1 MKRKIT
7 FALVTVSA
15 LGGAWSCF
23 SMAQDPVA
31 PAQAPGAQVPSP
43 PRGFGFATNGTNYV
57 RGMPGNPSPGGMG
70 MAGPV
75 GSGPISINE
84 GESVLAKKVSSL
96 AKQLKSAEGADKD
109 SVAQKL
115 KAAVSEQF
123 DFRHNAKASELEV
136 LEQQLAKLQEIHNK
150 RTLQRDRIIT
160 DRVQQIL
167 LEVES
172 LGWGV
177 SEGSESQTFYTNNPG
192 GFNPNAVL
200 APASR
205 P

>member
-7 FALVTVSA
+7 FALVTVSV

-23 SMAQDPVA
+23 SMAQDPNA
-31 PAQAPGAQVPSP
+31 PAQAPGTKVPRASSGFDLP
-43 PRGFGFATNGTNYV
+43 PAGPPGVMSMGGYGMSMGGYGASGPNATNG
-57 RGMPGNPSPGGMG
+57 
-70 MAGPV
+70 
-75 GSGPISINE
+75 
-84 GESVLAKKVSSL
+84 GESDLAKKVSSL

-109 SVAQKL
+109 NVAQKL

-123 DFRHNAKASELEV
+123 DFRHDGKAAELEA
-136 LEQQLAKLQEIHNK
+136 LEQQLAKLKEIHNK
-150 RTLQRDRIIT
+150 RTQQRDRIIA

-177 SEGSESQTFYTNNPG
+177 SDASGIPTNYATSPG
-192 GFNPNAVL
+192 GFTPNAL
-200 APASR
+200 GAPGPR
-205 P
+205 R